1 MREEPTKEVVDYI
14 VGTLMELADMFMD
27 AYYAKKYASA
37 KYIYD
42 TVCRIAEV
50 MYTPEDVKKQLF
62 GDWEDEECEIS
73 EGLFPRDFVSKAYE
87 ECCIKS
93 YKDFEHE
100 SYRRFGQP
108 PQYYPA
114 PRYPVPGYEK
124 TK

>member
-1 MREEPTKEVVDYI
+1 MRDEDYYI
-14 VGTLMELADMFMD
+14 GKLLELPEMFLK
-27 AYYAKKYASA
+27 AYYAKKYARA
-37 KYIYD
+37 KYLYD
-42 TVCRIAEV
+42 TAIRVAEFLNP
-50 MYTPEDVKKQLF
+50 PEEVKKQLF
-62 GDWEDEECEIS
+62 GDWDDEEFESS
-73 EGLFPRDFVSKAYE
+73 EGMFPRALVSRAYE

-93 YKDFEHE
+93 YKAFENE